1 MTMDDGRLAPAG
13 LCATCTHARSVTSAR
28 GSVFLMCERSRTD
41 ARYPKYPRLP
51 LLTSPPPP
59 PRPLRAPPPRLR
71 LPHVRTPTHRRA
83 LPEIPPPPRRHLRG
97 IPGPGST

>member
-41 ARYPKYPRLP
+41 TRYPKYPRLP
-51 LLTSPPPP
+51 VVTCAGYDEQPAQDVAQA
-59 PRPLRAPPPRLR
+59 RV
-71 LPHVRTPTHRRA
+71 H
-83 LPEIPPPPRRHLRG
+83 
-97 IPGPGST
+97 